1 MKHIYYLFFLF
12 LSFSLGLTP
21 SASVALPSNDQATSD
36 GPLAEGTYRL
46 VARHSGLALTAAG
59 SQNGD
64 DVVQQPWNA
73 QTNQHWQLRHEG
85 RDRYTLLVR
94 HSGLA
99 LDVDGTRN
107 GINVKQATDNGAS
120 DKKWRL
126 VAAGRSGGR
135 AYYRLINV
143 RSRKSLQVRGGS
155 GATAPG
161 VTVDQR
167 RYEKKSNQ
175 QWFIEP
181 VSNRAGGGISSD
193 PSSSVEPI
201 RLPLEVMG
209 AKGATETATLQLN
222 GTQASQASHLFL
234 QLHRPAYRDASV
246 NPQRGAKVSVR
257 LNNGPWLDLSNE
269 SADCL
274 PHEEALGCL
283 GGAYHTLRLTV
294 ALERLAGG
302 GLRAGVNAVA
312 FRFNGTDGFTGGY
325 RVLAVNLLRGRP
337 AGAKLNR
344 LLPQSA
350 FTEDNPSAWRAP
362 RPGEANEGERLWNQA
377 KLLNH
382 PGGPAIQA
390 TCSGCHASDGADLKY
405 FNYSNK
411 SITERAKFHGL
422 SQQQADQIASYIRS
436 LNSPAPRQA
445 RPWNPPYQPGPG
457 LDQKPAHEWAA
468 GAGLAWVLETDSE
481 MERHLFPGG
490 LAAARVDPS
499 ATLNLRELPMALQ
512 LPDWN
517 AWLPEVHPLDVW
529 GEFFRKTRPIE
540 GTPNN
545 KRGDVLGHY
554 EQLQRDLRRKGVG
567 RLVELGYLDN
577 RIEGFSSAG
586 VKYFLDGRYGGG
598 LSRRPRGMRKEA
610 AVRSV
615 RHWTVVKLWEVKQ
628 AWGLEDESVRV
639 YGAGSD
645 RRSWLGVARQVF
657 DLAPHLA
664 GDEKAGF
671 VFQDATV
678 GNYTSAAWY
687 ELQAILNSGN
697 RHGGTNVPVDWNY
710 QPNFISGLHKYE
722 PGAVFI
728 SASAWIKQIQSFH
741 YKGKVLREEPYI
753 RQGHPGR
760 WGGFDVFR
768 DLESSKRAALFST
781 MITAYLDAIE
791 PYDGKWNR
799 GTKRHQ
805 WEPAG
810 YVPILVDDMSW
821 TRASHLGRHADLWYT
836 MIPTFRKWGVDERVL
851 DRAID
856 WGRKMWPRG
865 NWGALRAGSSN
876 RVVAADN
883 LGSPTALLSD
893 GFSDVPEAYGLEGA
907 YPSPFN
913 PTTTIS
919 FALPE
924 AAHVRLEVF
933 DALGR
938 RVATLVEDDYRAGWH
953 EAVFEASSLASGVY
967 LYRLEAEGA
976 TGRFN
981 GTGKVLL
988 AK

>member
-1 MKHIYYLFFLF
+1 MKLFYRI
-12 LSFSLGLTP
+12 
-21 SASVALPSNDQATSD
+21 ALPVCFIYLTFIYCLVPKAFAQPLPSD
-36 GPLAEGTYRL
+36 DSAVTAAAKAPLPGGTYRL

-73 QTNQHWQLRHEG
+73 QANQHWQLRHEG
-85 RDRYTLLVR
+85 RDRYTLVAQG
-94 HSGLA
+94 SGLA
-99 LDVDGTRN
+99 LDVNGNRN
-107 GINVKQATDNGAS
+107 GANVKQATDDGGS
-120 DKKWRL
+120 DKRWRL
-126 VAAGRSGGR
+126 VLAGRSGGR
-135 AYYRLINV
+135 AHYRLVNV
-143 RSRKSLQVRGGS
+143 ASRKSLEVRGGTN
-155 GATAPG
+155 ATSAG
-161 VTVDQR
+161 RTAQQR
-167 RYEKKSNQ
+167 QYEREANQ
-175 QWFIEP
+175 QWFVEP
-181 VSNRAGGGISSD
+181 VRSGGQSASPPAD
-193 PSSSVEPI
+193 PPADPPSSPPADPPPPSSPPPSGSKAPI

-529 GEFFRKTRPIE
+529 GEFFRTD
-540 GTPNN
+540 
-545 KRGDVLGHY
+545 DV
-554 EQLQRDLRRKGVG
+554 RLRAHPTTSGATCSVTT
-567 RLVELGYLDN
+567 
-577 RIEGFSSAG
+577 SSCSAT
-586 VKYFLDGRYGGG
+586 
-598 LSRRPRGMRKEA
+598 S
-610 AVRSV
+610 
-615 RHWTVVKLWEVKQ
+615 
-628 AWGLEDESVRV
+628 
-639 YGAGSD
+639 GA
-645 RRSWLGVARQVF
+645 
-657 DLAPHLA
+657 
-664 GDEKAGF
+664 
-671 VFQDATV
+671 
-678 GNYTSAAWY
+678 
-687 ELQAILNSGN
+687 
-697 RHGGTNVPVDWNY
+697 
-710 QPNFISGLHKYE
+710 
-722 PGAVFI
+722 
-728 SASAWIKQIQSFH
+728 
-741 YKGKVLREEPYI
+741 
-753 RQGHPGR
+753 
-760 WGGFDVFR
+760 
-768 DLESSKRAALFST
+768 
-781 MITAYLDAIE
+781 
-791 PYDGKWNR
+791 
-799 GTKRHQ
+799 
-805 WEPAG
+805 
-810 YVPILVDDMSW
+810 
-821 TRASHLGRHADLWYT
+821 RAS
-836 MIPTFRKWGVDERVL
+836 RV
-851 DRAID
+851 
-856 WGRKMWPRG
+856 
-865 NWGALRAGSSN
+865 
-876 RVVAADN
+876 
-883 LGSPTALLSD
+883 
-893 GFSDVPEAYGLEGA
+893 
-907 YPSPFN
+907 
-913 PTTTIS
+913 
-919 FALPE
+919 
-924 AAHVRLEVF
+924 
-933 DALGR
+933 
-938 RVATLVEDDYRAGWH
+938 
-953 EAVFEASSLASGVY
+953 
-967 LYRLEAEGA
+967 
-976 TGRFN
+976 
-981 GTGKVLL
+981 
-988 AK
+988 